1 MTFNAGESLLSQWMR
16 HLLDCHSLLV
26 PDGRPLYAYRLTEEQ
41 YATLQTTLRSKLD
54 GYPNSGTLGLI
65 VNSNPLFCALFVLYA
80 SEWWRRRYD
89 GSKWSW
95 EPIQRDIGA
104 QAESWAATQRGECI
118 ERGLREW
125 KLNLSETS
133 GLRYLGSVA
142 VQGGLPMQLLAIAR
156 GNIGRVLRRVLG
168 LARGSTAGF
177 REIRGWI
184 ESLKDEL
191 PKSYQREEIYI
202 LLTDVIT
209 TVLSLRKDANLTKS
223 TNAIAQLDQRIPS
236 WRERFPLPVEDSEV
250 QGLIEQLIRD
260 VADDSGKPSGCS
272 LKVERS
278 LESQGDEIWRLCS
291 SIALPETLAS
301 QAICTLFGIADSN
314 DIPRT
319 VEFVIEVSDHR
330 LSINARRLAGH
341 DCYRLDRRPC
351 QFTGQVA
358 MEEYRLTLR
367 ATDGRSWSA
376 ALSSGE
382 PLDRDLPWI
391 FEQTQENSPRLIRQ
405 GGGSVQTVEAL
416 VAIPNGWKMV
426 MGTETPCLLKAF
438 IEEPD
443 REVYEVKGEVI
454 ITDTL
459 GHRWTIRTGQANAS
473 EESFQW
479 SGDRV
484 WAEFLRPALAFRG
497 RPALRMIRS
506 ETSQFPVSEH
516 SLSRVPKDVAAG
528 PVEVTYTERQELRH
542 RARMVLLPKE
552 ATVDLE
558 PENLSRG
565 TIYLRHWKAAG
576 AHLLENSGIDMRTN
590 RDGDSM
596 ALICSSHDATPPE
609 WIEIEVVWDGNVTPA
624 RIRLPFPSEGARAF
638 DCNGAELPADAW
650 LSAQRLAG
658 IRLVTI
664 SRHHVPVELFFCL
677 RHTKDRQ
684 NAHEARHR
692 IRPVAGSLRID
703 IRLQDYVDDIERLLA
718 ADELLDA
725 WVEVTLSL
733 NHKETLRIRV
743 SRYVCPMQ
751 RDGNNVSLKI
761 QEMKQTSLEA
771 LGELSVFAL
780 RLDQPGE
787 DAIALLAKLS
797 EGVPTGAWEFAAES
811 REPGSWLIYPGAD
824 SALPF
829 RPTLWIVP
837 GETSATSPLTRAL
850 AIENRDERAAA
861 LSQVIEAMAADFC
874 DPSWADL
881 ERLVK
886 HLGHLP
892 LAALDLW
899 RRLVHSPVGMAALG
913 LRLHNLPDGFLR
925 RFPLEQPFIWEMVSI
940 KEWIAAADQLKQQCA
955 SWFGEEIAQQRLGD
969 FLTERV
975 IELTRHQPTL
985 RNLLGIIRS
994 VILQDGCR
1002 EIRMM
1007 RDPGSDKHFQQ
1018 RLFVGEQSALQRL
1031 LRDHAD
1037 ETWPS
1042 DSGLF
1047 AWVNDARQH
1056 GSFAH
1061 LFPKESLTFRD
1072 GVIGLP
1078 ILLAIQVATNVTGEW
1093 FNHPERIHILR
1104 TYQAFD
1110 PDWFTEA
1117 FDLTIARCL
1126 SAGVMQL

>member
-1 MTFNAGESLLSQWMR
+1 M
-16 HLLDCHSLLV
+16 
-26 PDGRPLYAYRLTEEQ
+26 
-41 YATLQTTLRSKLD
+41 
-54 GYPNSGTLGLI
+54 
-65 VNSNPLFCALFVLYA
+65 
-80 SEWWRRRYD
+80 
-89 GSKWSW
+89 
-95 EPIQRDIGA
+95 RDIGA
-104 QAESWAATQRGECI
+104 QAESWTATQRGECI
-118 ERGLREW
+118 ERGLRKW

-156 GNIGRVLRRVLG
+156 GDIGRVLRRVLG

-223 TNAIAQLDQRIPS
+223 TNAVAQLDQRIPT

-260 VADDSGKPSGCS
+260 AADDPGKPSGCS
-272 LKVERS
+272 LRVERL
-278 LESQGDEIWRLCS
+278 LESQNDEIWRLYS
-291 SIALPETLAS
+291 SITLPDTLAT
-301 QAICTLFGIADSN
+301 QAICTLFDIADPGG
-314 DIPRT
+314 IPRT
-319 VEFVIEVSDHR
+319 VEFVIEVSDQR
-330 LSINARRLAGH
+330 RSINARRLVGH
-341 DCYRLDRRPC
+341 ECYRLERRPC
-351 QFTGQVA
+351 RFAGQVA
-358 MEEYRLTLR
+358 MEEHRLSLR
-367 ATDGRSWSA
+367 ATDGRHWA
-376 ALSSGE
+376 ATLRKGQ
-382 PLDRDLPWI
+382 PLDKKLPWI
-391 FEQTQENSPRLIRQ
+391 FEQTKEDSPRLIRQ
-405 GGGSVQTVEAL
+405 GGGSVQTIEAL
-416 VAIPNGWKMV
+416 VAIPNGWKVV
-426 MGTETPCLLKAF
+426 MGTETPCPLKAF

-443 REVYEVKGEVI
+443 REVYEVKGEAI

-459 GHRWTIRTGQANAS
+459 GQRWTIRTGQANAS

-484 WAEFLRPALAFRG
+484 WAEFLHPSQAYRG
-497 RPALRMIRS
+497 RPVLRMIHGEIS
-506 ETSQFPVSEH
+506 ESWVSEH
-516 SLSRVPKDVAAG
+516 SLSWKPKDVTAG
-528 PVEVTYTERQELRH
+528 PVEVTYTERQELQH
-542 RARMVLLPKE
+542 RTRMVLLPKE
-552 ATVDLE
+552 AKVDIE

-565 TIYLRHWKAAG
+565 TIYLQHWKAAG
-576 AHLLENSGIDMRTN
+576 ARLLENVGIDMRTN
-590 RDGDSM
+590 RDGDSL
-596 ALICSSHDATPPE
+596 ALICSSHATPPE
-609 WIEIEVVWDGNVTPA
+609 WIDVEVFWEGNATPA
-624 RIRLPFPSEGARAF
+624 KIRLPFPSEGARAF
-638 DCNGAELPADAW
+638 DGNGVELPTDAR
-650 LSAQRLAG
+650 LSVQRLAG
-658 IRLVTI
+658 TRFVTMFR
-664 SRHHVPVELFFCL
+664 SPVPVELCFRL

-684 NAHEARHR
+684 SAHEMCRR
-692 IRPVAGSLRID
+692 IRTVQGSLRID
-703 IRLQDYVDDIERLLA
+703 IRLQDYADDIERLLA

-725 WVEVTLSL
+725 CVEVTLSI
-733 NHKETLRIRV
+733 NHRETLRIRV

-751 RDGNNVSLKI
+751 REGSDVSLKMQDMRQI
-761 QEMKQTSLEA
+761 ASET
-771 LGELSVFAL
+771 LGELPMFAL
-780 RLDQPGE
+780 RLERPGE
-787 DAIALLAKLS
+787 EAIMLSAKRS
-797 EGVPTGAWEFAAES
+797 EGVPTGAWEFASES
-811 REPGSWLIYPGAD
+811 REPGSWLIYPGAN

-829 RPTLWIVP
+829 RPTLWMIP
-837 GETSATSPLTRAL
+837 GDTSAATPLTRAL
-850 AIENRDERAAA
+850 AIENRDQRAAA
-861 LSQVIEAMAADFC
+861 LSQVIEAIAADFC

-881 ERLVK
+881 ERLAK

-892 LAALDLW
+892 LATLDLW
-899 RRLVHSPVGMAALG
+899 RRLVHSSVGMAALA
-913 LRLHNLPDGFLR
+913 LRLHNLPDVFLR

-940 KEWIAAADQLKQQCA
+940 KEWIAAADQLKQQCV
-955 SWFGEEIAQQRLGD
+955 SWLGKEIAQQRFD
-969 FLTERV
+969 NFLTERV

-985 RNLLGIIRS
+985 SNLLGIIRS
-994 VILQDGCR
+994 VILQDDGR

-1037 ETWPS
+1037 ETWPI

-1078 ILLAIQVATNVTGEW
+1078 ILLAIQVTTDGTGEW

-1104 TYQAFD
+1104 KYQAFD

-1126 SAGVMQL
+1126 STGVMQL